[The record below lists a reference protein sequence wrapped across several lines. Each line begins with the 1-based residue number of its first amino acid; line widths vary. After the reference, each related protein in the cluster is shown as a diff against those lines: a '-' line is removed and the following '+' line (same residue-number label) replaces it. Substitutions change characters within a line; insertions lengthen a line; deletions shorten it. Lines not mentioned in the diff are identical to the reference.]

1 MSKVSEKDVNKQF
14 PAYLEENKLT
24 LNFIQ
29 FGFKNNESTEFV
41 AITLVEEIRRNVDS
55 GWIAGACFLDLSIAF
70 DTISHAKLVSRLTSY
85 GVNGLNQGDLPI
97 SFLIAK
103 YKLWTTNVYPR

>member
-14 PAYLEENKLT
+14 SAYLEENKLI
-24 LNFIQ
+24 LDFIK

-55 GWIAGACFLDLSIAF
+55 DWIAGACFLDLA
-70 DTISHAKLVSRLTSY
+70 
-85 GVNGLNQGDLPI
+85 
-97 SFLIAK
+97 
-103 YKLWTTNVYPR
+103 